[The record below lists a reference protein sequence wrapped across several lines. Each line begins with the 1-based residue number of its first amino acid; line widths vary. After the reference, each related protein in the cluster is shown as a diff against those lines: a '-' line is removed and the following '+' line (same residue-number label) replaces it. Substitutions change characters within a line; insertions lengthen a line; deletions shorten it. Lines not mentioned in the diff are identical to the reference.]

1 MPLTRSA
8 VKWHICYLE
17 SKYASNA
24 PTLPPHLSRHGV
36 TRALA
41 RTLAPEIRI
50 TATDLNQPMLDFAAA
65 QSGASRV
72 TWRQAD
78 ALRLPFN
85 EGFKFLVDGENG
97 IIAGHAKDTGQRVF
111 QNVGRSASDAAWIM
125 LKEVMPSGKTPHNSP
140 SR

>member
-1 MPLTRSA
+1 MTEGD
-8 VKWHICYLE
+8 VLE
-17 SKYASNA
+17 TAA
-24 PTLPPHLSRHGV
+24 GTGIV